1 MDMLIEPIWL
11 AHHLYDPAVRVVEV
25 DVSAAAYNQWHIDG
39 AVLWNVYADL
49 KDERYRPVGRQA
61 IERLLA
67 RSGIGPASTVVCYG
81 YAPALGYWLLKL
93 YGHADVRIL
102 NCSRD
107 AWRAEGHPCGTAP
120 SRLEAAP
127 YQLTERDHGLFA
139 DMPAVRQAI
148 GRVGTTILD
157 VRSEPEYAGD
167 RFWPSGGM
175 EPGGR
180 AGHIPTAV
188 HRPFGD
194 LYDQNGAFRPGNE
207 LRQAMPVPELEG
219 EDELIMYCTVGGR
232 AATAWYVLTE
242 LLGRERVRIYDGSWA
257 EWGLSPDA
265 PVETPRTPTLERS
278 VNEG

>member
-1 MDMLIEPIWL
+1 MLIEPIWL
-11 AHHLYDPAVRVVEV
+11 ANHLYDPAVRVVEV
-25 DVSAAAYNQWHIDG
+25 DVSAAAFNQWHIDG

-49 KDERYRPVGRQA
+49 KDERYRPVGRQT

-67 RSGIGPASTVVCYG
+67 RSGIGPASTVVFYG

-107 AWRAEGHPCGTAP
+107 AWWAEGHPQGTSP
-120 SRLEAAP
+120 IPVEAAP
-127 YQLTERDHGLFA
+127 YQINERDQQLFA

-148 GRVGTTILD
+148 GRAGTTILD
-157 VRSEPEYAGD
+157 VRSESEYAGE

-180 AGHIPTAV
+180 AGRIPTAV
-188 HRPFGD
+188 HRPFSN
-194 LYDQNGAFRPGNE
+194 LYDQKGAFRPVDE
-207 LRQAMPVPELEG
+207 LRRAMPVPELEG
-219 EDELIMYCTVGGR
+219 EDELITYCTVGGR

-242 LLGRERVRIYDGSWA
+242 ILGRERIRVYDGSWA
-257 EWGLSPDA
+257 EWGLRPDT
-265 PVETPRTPTLERS
+265 PVETPHLTAHTGERS
-278 VNEG
+278 T